1 MSTLNQAALDAAY
14 RAFVAHPGASRPSV
28 EAAIEAYLAEVFKP
42 GELIVGGAI
51 EPQRDYRKELWADV
65 AIAVARS
72 DSATSKYAPGDFA
85 DTTLA
90 KFDAQFGDAK

>member
-1 MSTLNQAALDAAY
+1 MSTLNEVALDKACIAY
-14 RAFVAHPGASRPSV
+14 ASDSGGWEDRLK
-28 EAAIEAYLAEVFKP
+28 AAIEAYLAE
-42 GELIVGGAI
+42 AI
-51 EPQRDYRKELWADV
+51 QPQRDYRKELWADV

-72 DSATSKYAPGDFA
+72 DSTTSKYAPGDFA